1 MAKMSRG
8 NLALHPGRN
17 GIVVAH
23 GLEYVGKLVHVRAD
37 GIALVEVPSHHFKG
51 AHLPAGLHED
61 SEKPSVL
68 AMSRAKSRA
77 PSWIER
83 VTFRAGALGQQ
94 RLFSAQASQ
103 SILLAR
109 YL

>member
-17 GIVVAH
+17 GVVVAH

-51 AHLPAGLHED
+51 AHLPAGLHEA
-61 SEKPSVL
+61 SEKPPLSPPPPPP
-68 AMSRAKSRA
+68 SRA
-77 PSWIER
+77 
-83 VTFRAGALGQQ
+83 
-94 RLFSAQASQ
+94 
-103 SILLAR
+103 
-109 YL
+109 